1 LMSRIVAAAAIR
13 GAHAIVEE
21 CAAFIG
27 RAVKEKGREAKV
39 ELPET
44 AYSLPFLYALLGEEV
59 KQVGDMPPILEY
71 ARGLLHEPPSESV
84 WLPYL
89 GPTLDAGI
97 ATLFAEEMIVALRY
111 LYGMEPQH
119 GCNGFFTDTIMRT
132 LGIQLVDGRMPGFA
146 AILGAAPDSKTA
158 VKIVRELQ
166 KRSILVFAGSSSNGT
181 SIIDQLVQENV
192 QMGWEP
198 YIVPYGRD
206 TVSAIYPLD
215 WAIRAALTFGGL
227 RKGQARECLL
237 YCKDRVFAF
246 GLALGPLDDLK
257 YATGAGAINMGF
269 PVIADTDI
277 PEIRPT
283 GICTYEHL
291 VKVLDYEKLVPA
303 AIQVRGVKVKVQEVG
318 IPVPYSPAFEGEV
331 VRRESMHVQMGQK
344 YSKAVEYLRMREL
357 DQVEDGKT
365 EIIGPDID
373 SVETGGAMPLAI
385 LVDVAGRRMQK
396 DFEPILERR
405 FHSYINQAMG
415 ISHIGQRN
423 ICWYRVSTEAFQKG
437 FRLRDFGRILHFML
451 HEEYGK
457 IVDKVGI
464 TILSREADV
473 ERVLMEAIPAFGD
486 RDARVEG
493 MTDESVGHFYSC
505 TLCQSFAPN
514 HLCIISPER
523 LGLCGAYNWLDG
535 KASHEINPRGPNQPV
550 RKGECLDPVKGIFKG
565 VNEAV
570 KLYSHGHLEQFT
582 IYSLMDTPMTSC
594 GCFECIMAI
603 MPEVNGVMIVNREYP
618 EMTPCGMKFTTLAG
632 AVGGGQQ
639 TPGFLGI
646 GRLYITSRKF
656 IVAEGG
662 LKRIVWMPRML
673 KDDVRPRFE
682 KRAKE
687 EGVPDLLDKIADES
701 VGSTV
706 EEIAGFL
713 QKTGHPVLSMPPLM

>member
-1 LMSRIVAAAAIR
+1 MSKIIATAAIR
-13 GAHAIVEE
+13 GAHSIVAE
-21 CAAFIG
+21 CDELLARTIT
-27 RAVKEKGREAKV
+27 EKGKEAKV
-39 ELPET
+39 EFPET
-44 AYSLPFLYALLGEEV
+44 AYFLPMIYALLGEEV
-59 KQVGDMPPILEY
+59 KQVGDMPPILDY
-71 ARGLLHEPPSESV
+71 TKGLLHEVPSESL

-97 ATLFAEEMIVALRY
+97 ATLFAEEMIMALRY
-111 LYGMEPQH
+111 LHGTEPQA

-166 KRSILVFAGSSSNGT
+166 KRSILIFAGSSVNGT
-181 SIIDQLVQENV
+181 SIIDQLLSEGV

-198 YIVPYGRD
+198 YVVPYGRD
-206 TVSAIYPLD
+206 TLSAIYPLD
-215 WAIRAALTFGGL
+215 WAIRSALTFGGL
-227 RKGQARECLL
+227 KKGQARECLL
-237 YCKDRVFAF
+237 YCKERVFAF
-246 GLALGPLDDLK
+246 GLALGEVDDRK

-269 PVIADTDI
+269 PVIADTEI

-283 GICTYEHL
+283 GICTYEH
-291 VKVLDYEKLVPA
+291 VVRELDHEKIVPLS
-303 AIQVRGVKVKVQEVG
+303 IQVRGVKVKVQEID

-357 DQVEDGKT
+357 DEVEDGKI
-365 EIIGPDID
+365 EVIGPDID
-373 SVETGGAMPLAI
+373 SVESGGAMPMAV

-405 FHSYINQAMG
+405 IHPYINMAMG
-415 ISHIGQRN
+415 VTHSGQRN
-423 ICWYRVSTEAFQKG
+423 ICWIRVSTETFQKG
-437 FRLRDFGRILHFML
+437 LRLAHFGKILHYKL

-457 IVDKVGI
+457 IVDKASVKIFTRGP
-464 TILSREADV
+464 DV
-473 ERVLMEAIPAFGD
+473 ERILGEATLAFHE

-493 MTDESVGHFYSC
+493 MTDESVDDFYSC

-514 HLCIISPER
+514 HVCIISPER

-535 KASHEINPRGPNQPV
+535 KASFEINPRGPNQPV
-550 RKGECLDPVKGIFKG
+550 AKGECTDPVKGIFKG

-570 KLYSHGHLEQFT
+570 RQHSHGHLEQFT

-603 MPEVNGVMIVNREYP
+603 LPETNGVMIVNREYP
-618 EMTPCGMKFTTLAG
+618 DMTPCGMKFTTLAG

-656 IVAEGG
+656 ILAEGG
-662 LKRIVWMPRML
+662 MKRIVWMPKML
-673 KDDVRPRFE
+673 KDDVRARFE
-682 KRAKE
+682 KRATD
-687 EGVPDLLDKIADES
+687 EGVPDLLERIADES
-701 VGSTV
+701 VGSSV
-706 EEIAGFL
+706 EEL
-713 QKTGHPVLSMPPLM
+713 MPYLSKVQHPVLSLPPLM

>member
-1 LMSRIVAAAAIR
+1 MSRIVASAAIR
-13 GAHAIVEE
+13 GAHRIVAECEE
-21 CAAFIG
+21 FLTRAA
-27 RAVKEKGREAKV
+27 AEKGKEARV
-39 ELPET
+39 EFPET
-44 AYSLPFLYALLGEEV
+44 AYFLPMIYALLGEEV
-59 KQVGDMPPILEY
+59 KQIGDMLPILEY
-71 ARGLLHEPPSESV
+71 TKGLLHEVPSDSV

-111 LYGMEPQH
+111 LYGKEPQP
-119 GCNGFFTDTIMRT
+119 GCNGFFTDTIMRS

-146 AILGAAPDSKTA
+146 AILGAAPDGKTA

-166 KRSILVFAGSSSNGT
+166 KRSILIFAGSSVNGT
-181 SIIDQLVQENV
+181 SIIDQLIAENV

-206 TVSAIYPLD
+206 TISAIYPLD
-215 WAIRAALTFGGL
+215 WAIRSALTFGGL
-227 RKGQARECLL
+227 RKGQARECLM

-246 GLALGPLDDLK
+246 GLALGELDDLK

-277 PEIRPT
+277 PQILPT

-291 VKVLDYEKLVPA
+291 VRELDYDKIVPHC
-303 AIQVRGVKVKVQEVG
+303 IEVRGVKVKVEEID

-331 VRRESMHVQMGQK
+331 VRKETMHVQMGQK

-357 DQVEDGKT
+357 DEVEDGKI
-365 EIIGPDID
+365 ELIGPDID
-373 SVETGGAMPLAI
+373 SVETGGSMPLGI

-405 FHSYINQAMG
+405 IHPFINMTMG
-415 ISHIGQRN
+415 VTHIGQRN
-423 ICWYRVSTEAFQKG
+423 ICWYRVGTETFQKG
-437 FRLRDFGRILHFML
+437 FRLAHFGKILHYKL
-451 HEEYGK
+451 HDEYGK
-457 IVDKVGI
+457 IVDKVAVKI
-464 TILSREADV
+464 FTKEQDV
-473 ERVLMEAIPAFGD
+473 EGILGEAMKAFHE

-493 MTDESVGHFYSC
+493 MTDESVNDFYSC
-505 TLCQSFAPN
+505 TLCQSFAPD

-535 KASHEINPRGPNQPV
+535 KASFEINPRGPNQPV
-550 RKGECLDPVKGIFKG
+550 AKGECTDPVKGIFKG

-570 KLYSHGHLEQFT
+570 RLYSHGHLEQFT

-603 MPEVNGVMIVNREYP
+603 LPETNGVMIVNREYP
-618 EMTPCGMKFTTLAG
+618 DMTPCGMKFTTLAG

-646 GRLYITSRKF
+646 GRLYVTSRKF
-656 IVAEGG
+656 ILAEGG
-662 LKRIVWMPRML
+662 MKRIVWMPRML
-673 KDDVRPRFE
+673 KDDVRARFE
-682 KRAKE
+682 KRARD
-687 EGVPDLLDKIADES
+687 EGVPDLLDRIADES
-701 VGSTV
+701 VGSSV
-706 EEIAGFL
+706 EEIMPFL
-713 QKTGHPVLSMPPLM
+713 KKTEHPVLSMAPLM

>member
-1 LMSRIVAAAAIR
+1 MSKIVATAAIR
-13 GAHAIVEE
+13 GAHKIVAECESFLDRAI
-21 CAAFIG
+21 
-27 RAVKEKGREAKV
+27 REKGKEAKV
-39 ELPET
+39 EFPET
-44 AYSLPFLYALLGEEV
+44 AYFLPMIYALLGEEV
-59 KQVGDMPPILEY
+59 KQVGDMEPILKY
-71 ARGLLHEPPSESV
+71 TKGLLHEVPSEAV

-89 GPTLDAGI
+89 GHTLDAGI

-111 LYGMEPQH
+111 LYGTEPQKD
-119 GCNGFFTDTIMRT
+119 CNGFFTDTIMRT

-166 KRSILVFAGSSSNGT
+166 KRSILIFAGSSTNGT
-181 SIIDQLVQENV
+181 SIIDQLIAENV

-198 YIVPYGRD
+198 YVVPYGRD

-215 WAIRAALTFGGL
+215 WAVRSALTFGGL

-246 GLALGPLDDLK
+246 GLTLGEVDDLK

-269 PVIADTDI
+269 PIIADTEI

-283 GICTYEHL
+283 GITTYEHL
-291 VKVLDYEKLVPA
+291 VKELDYDKIVPTC
-303 AIQVRGVKVKVQEVG
+303 IQIRGVKVKVQEID
-318 IPVPYSPAFEGEV
+318 IPVPYSAAFEGEV
-331 VRRESMHVQMGQK
+331 VRKESMRVQMGQK
-344 YSKAVEYLRMREL
+344 YSKAVEYLRMRDL
-357 DQVEDGKT
+357 DDVVDGQVEVF
-365 EIIGPDID
+365 GPDID
-373 SVETGGAMPLAI
+373 AAEAGGAMPVAI
-385 LVDVAGRRMQK
+385 LVDVAGRKMQK

-405 FHSYINQAMG
+405 FHSYINMAMG
-415 ISHIGQRN
+415 VQHIGQRN
-423 ICWYRVSTEAFQKG
+423 ICWYRVSTETFEKG
-437 FRLRDFGRILHFML
+437 FRLKDFGKILHYKL

-457 IVDKVGI
+457 IVDKVAVKVF
-464 TILSREADV
+464 TKLPDV
-473 ERVLMEAIPAFGD
+473 ERVLTDASVAFRE

-493 MTDESVGHFYSC
+493 MTDESVDNFYTC

-535 KASHEINPRGPNQPV
+535 KASFEINPHGHNQPV
-550 RKGECLDPVKGIFKG
+550 PKGDTIDPAKGIFTG

-570 KLYSHGHLEQFT
+570 KLHSHGHLEQFT

-594 GCFECIMAI
+594 GCFEAIMAI
-603 MPEVNGVMIVNREYP
+603 IPEANGVMVVNREYP
-618 EMTPCGMKFTTLAG
+618 DMTPVGMKFTTLAG

-646 GRLYITSRKF
+646 GRLYVTSRKF
-656 IVAEGG
+656 ISAEGG
-662 LKRIVWMPRML
+662 MKRIVWMPKML
-673 KDDVRPRFE
+673 KEDVRARFE

-687 EGVPDLLDKIADES
+687 EGIPDLLEKIADES
-701 VGSTV
+701 VGSTT
-706 EEIAGFL
+706 EEILPFL
-713 QKTGHPVLSMPPLM
+713 QKVGHPALTLPPLM

>member
-1 LMSRIVAAAAIR
+1 MSKIVATAAIR
-13 GAHAIVEE
+13 GARAVVGE
-21 CAAFIG
+21 CAEFIE
-27 RAVKEKGREAKV
+27 RAIREKGKEAKV
-39 ELPET
+39 EFPET
-44 AYSLPFLYALLGEEV
+44 AYFLPMIYALLGEEV
-59 KQVGDMPPILEY
+59 KQVGDMLPILTY
-71 ARGLLHEPPSESV
+71 TQGLLHEEPRESV

-89 GPTLDAGI
+89 GPTLDSGI

-111 LYGMEPQH
+111 LYGTEPQA

-146 AILGAAPDSKTA
+146 AILGAAPDTKTA

-166 KRSILVFAGSSSNGT
+166 KRSILIFAGSSTNGT
-181 SIIDQLVQENV
+181 SIIDQLMAENI

-206 TVSAIYPLD
+206 TISAIYPLD
-215 WAIRAALTFGGL
+215 WAIRSALTFGGL
-227 RKGQARECLL
+227 RKGQARECLM

-246 GLALGPLDDLK
+246 GLALGALDDLK

-283 GICTYEHL
+283 GITTYEHL
-291 VKVLDYEKLVPA
+291 VKEKDYDKIVPTS
-303 AIQVRGVKVKVQEVG
+303 IQVRGVKVKIQEID

-331 VRRESMHVQMGQK
+331 VRKESMHVQMGQRH
-344 YSKAVEYLRMREL
+344 SKAVEYLRTREL
-357 DQVEDGKT
+357 DQVEDGKI
-365 EIIGPDID
+365 ELIGPDID
-373 SVETGGAMPLAI
+373 SVEPGGAMPMAVV
-385 LVDVAGRRMQK
+385 VDVAGRRMQK

-405 FHSYINQAMG
+405 IHSFINQTMG
-415 ISHIGQRN
+415 ITHIGQRN
-423 ICWYRVSTEAFQKG
+423 IAWYRVSTETFQKG
-437 FRLRDFGRILHFML
+437 FRLSHFGKILHYKL

-457 IVDKVGI
+457 IADKVAVEI
-464 TILSREADV
+464 FTKSEDVDRIMAEAV
-473 ERVLMEAIPAFGD
+473 AAFQD

-493 MTDESVGHFYSC
+493 MTDESVDHFYSC

-535 KASHEINPRGPNQPV
+535 KASFEINPRGHNQPV
-550 RKGECLDPVKGIFKG
+550 PKGDTVDPVKGIFTG

-570 KLYSHGHLEQFT
+570 KMYSHGHLEQFT

-603 MPEVNGVMIVNREYP
+603 LPETNGVMIVNREYP
-618 EMTPCGMKFTTLAG
+618 DMTPCGMKFTTLAG

-646 GRLYITSRKF
+646 GRLYVTSRKF
-656 IVAEGG
+656 ILSEGG
-662 LKRIVWMPRML
+662 MKRIVWMPKML
-673 KDDVRPRFE
+673 KEEVRARFE
-682 KRAKE
+682 KRAKD
-687 EGVPDLLDKIADES
+687 EGIPDLLEKIADES
-701 VGSTV
+701 VGSSV
-706 EEIAGFL
+706 EEIMPFL
-713 QKTGHPVLSMPPLM
+713 EKAGHPALSMAAMM

>member
-1 LMSRIVAAAAIR
+1 MSKIVATAAIR
-13 GAHAIVEE
+13 GAHAVVNE
-21 CAAFIG
+21 CASFLE
-27 RAVKEKGREAKV
+27 RAIREKGKEASV
-39 ELPET
+39 EFPET
-44 AYSLPFLYALLGEEV
+44 AYFLPMICALLGEEV
-59 KQVGDMPPILEY
+59 KQVGDMVPILEY
-71 ARGLLHEPPSESV
+71 TRGLLHEVPSESV

-89 GPTLDAGI
+89 GHTLDAGV

-111 LYGMEPQH
+111 LYKTEPQP

-166 KRSILVFAGSSSNGT
+166 KRSILIFAGSSTNGV
-181 SIIDQLVQENV
+181 SIIDQLLAENI

-215 WAIRAALTFGGL
+215 WAIRSALTFGGL

-237 YCKDRVFAF
+237 YCKERVFAF
-246 GLALGPLDDLK
+246 GLALGALDDLK

-283 GICTYEHL
+283 GITTYEHL
-291 VKVLDYEKLVPA
+291 VKELDYDKIVPYS
-303 AIQVRGVKVKVQEVG
+303 IQVRGLKVKVQEID

-331 VRRESMHVQMGQK
+331 VRREAMHVQMGQK

-357 DQVEDGKT
+357 DEVEDGKI
-365 EIIGPDID
+365 ELIGPDID
-373 SVETGGAMPLAI
+373 SVEQGAAMPLAVQ
-385 LVDVAGRRMQK
+385 VDVAGRRMQK

-405 FHSYINQAMG
+405 IHAYVNMAMG
-415 ISHIGQRN
+415 ISHAGQRN
-423 ICWYRVSTEAFQKG
+423 IVWIRVSNETFQKG
-437 FRLRDFGRILHFML
+437 FRLADVGKILHYKL

-457 IVDKVGI
+457 IVDKAAVKI
-464 TILSREADV
+464 FTQEADV
-473 ERVLMEAIPAFGD
+473 GKVLDDATKAFRE

-493 MTDESVGHFYSC
+493 MTDESVDDFYSC

-514 HLCIISPER
+514 HVCIISPER

-535 KASHEINPRGPNQPV
+535 KASYEINPRGPNQPV
-550 RKGECLDPVKGIFKG
+550 VKGECLDPVRGIFKG

-570 KLYSHGHLEQFT
+570 RLHSHGHLDQFT

-603 MPEVNGVMIVNREYP
+603 LPETNGVMIVNREYP
-618 EMTPCGMKFTTLAG
+618 DMTPCGMKFTTLAG

-646 GRLYITSRKF
+646 GRLYVTSRKF

-662 LKRIVWMPRML
+662 MKRIVWMPKML
-673 KDDVRPRFE
+673 KDDVRSRFE
-682 KRAKE
+682 RRAKD
-687 EGVPDLLDKIADES
+687 EGVPDLLERIADES
-701 VGSTV
+701 VGSTI
-706 EEIAGFL
+706 EEIMPFL
-713 QKTGHPVLSMPPLM
+713 EKSQHPVLALPPLM

>member
-1 LMSRIVAAAAIR
+1 MSKIVATAAIR
-13 GAHAIVEE
+13 GAHKIVGE
-21 CAAFIG
+21 CEKLLD
-27 RAVKEKGREAKV
+27 RAVQEKGKEAKV
-39 ELPET
+39 EFPET
-44 AYSLPFLYALLGEEV
+44 AYFLPMVYALLGEEV
-59 KQVGDMPPILEY
+59 KQVGDMLPILDY
-71 ARGLLHEPPSESV
+71 TKGLLHEVPSDSV

-111 LYGMEPQH
+111 LYGTEPQA

-146 AILGAAPDSKTA
+146 AILGAAPDTKTA

-166 KRSILVFAGSSSNGT
+166 KRSILIFAGSGVNGT
-181 SIIDQLVQENV
+181 SIIDQLAAENI
-192 QMGWEP
+192 QMGWDP

-206 TVSAIYPLD
+206 TISAIYPLD
-215 WAIRAALTFGGL
+215 WAIRSALTFGGL

-246 GLALGPLDDLK
+246 GLALGEVDDLK

-269 PVIADTDI
+269 PVIADTEI

-291 VKVLDYEKLVPA
+291 VKEKDHDKIVPLS
-303 AIQVRGVKVKVQEVG
+303 IQVRGVKVKVEQID
-318 IPVPYSPAFEGEV
+318 IPVAYAPAFEGEV
-331 VRRESMHVQMGQK
+331 VRKEQMHVQMGQK
-344 YSKAVEYLRMREL
+344 HSKAVEYLRMREL
-357 DQVEDGKT
+357 DDVVDGKI
-365 EIIGPDID
+365 ELIGPDID
-373 SVETGGAMPLAI
+373 SVETGGSMPMAI

-405 FHSYINQAMG
+405 IHSYINMTMG
-415 ISHIGQRN
+415 VTHIGQRN
-423 ICWYRVSTEAFQKG
+423 ICWYRVSTETFQKG
-437 FRLRDFGRILHFML
+437 FRLEHFGKILHYKM
-451 HEEYGK
+451 HDEYGK
-457 IVDKVGI
+457 IVDKVAVRI
-464 TILSREADV
+464 YTKLEDV
-473 ERVLMEAIPAFGD
+473 EKILEEAMTAFHD

-493 MTDESVGHFYSC
+493 MTDESVDNFYSC

-535 KASHEINPRGPNQPV
+535 KASFEINPRGPNQPV
-550 RKGECLDPVKGIFKG
+550 AKGDCTDPVRGIFTG

-570 KLYSHGHLEQFT
+570 KLFSHGHLEQFT

-603 MPEVNGVMIVNREYP
+603 LPETNGVMIVNREYP
-618 EMTPCGMKFTTLAG
+618 DMTPCGMKFTTLAG

-656 IVAEGG
+656 ILAEGG
-662 LKRIVWMPRML
+662 MKRIVWMPKML
-673 KDDVRPRFE
+673 KEDVRARFE
-682 KRAKE
+682 KRAKD
-687 EGVPDLLDKIADES
+687 EGIPDLLDKVADES

-706 EEIAGFL
+706 EEILAYL
-713 QKTGHPVLSMPPLM
+713 SKVEHPALSLAPLM